1 MDGCFALVCNLLR
14 VMLKLH
20 EKSANRGCF
29 LSSRLAMRNK
39 KRGDFGV
46 VVCCSLCFD
55 LQKAKINCAG
65 NSLSL
70 SLFFFSPS
78 LD

>member
-1 MDGCFALVCNLLR
+1 MDVLR

-20 EKSANRGCF
+20 TRNRQTGCF

-46 VVCCSLCFD
+46 VVCLFVV
-55 LQKAKINCAG
+55 
-65 NSLSL
+65 LSVL
-70 SLFFFSPS
+70 IYKRLK
-78 LD
+78 